1 MSTKTSF
8 KRIAAVAAVAL
19 TLGGF
24 SAVSANAAPTA
35 DTLAVSSSAVAATSS
50 VKSQVAVTQT
60 FLAQASG
67 DAGTI
72 TAALISAPATNIA
85 VPTFETATVTGYTD
99 ASATRATSGGA
110 SMTTTVS
117 GSTFPAYVAATYN
130 LNFTPVVSGTYI
142 VKLIPTLA
150 NGGTAATAYA
160 TAQTITY
167 TVAAKPAITAAG
179 STVLNNYSY
188 YGKYPNDGSTWTT
201 WSTTTDTAGASCY
214 DNYIGASGHAS
225 CAEIQVVEGNG
236 STTAAMVAADAVP
249 LTVTVSGPAL
259 ASVNANGDS
268 YNATIIPGAV
278 YIETTAQNTS
288 LTKYVYVYATGTPG
302 VATVTIS
309 AGTTVLATKT
319 VTFYHTAASITPTV
333 VTPLFGATTAT
344 GAITAV
350 VKDASGTPVQGTHVY
365 AVSDNTAAVSNSY
378 TDCGVSSIAGAVS
391 CNLVGVAAG
400 TANIQLTLNSSSTG
414 TSTVSA
420 TPVAVRVGSSS
431 AASVKWSLDAAS
443 YVPGSLV
450 TASVTLLDAAG
461 LPVAPGLYAGVFAA
475 PPTFSLAPA
484 TGAGMGTDV
493 TVAAGS
499 STGTVTY
506 TFNAPLAAGSLVIKA
521 TTGAALATAN
531 QGVAV
536 SLTADISG
544 GAGVDAAQ
552 AAQDA
557 ANEATDAANA
567 ATDAANNAMDS
578 ADAAQQAA
586 MDAGD
591 KADAALA
598 AVTDLATK
606 VSEIATQIQSLSAV
620 VAKIAAAVAKISAK
634 VKA

>member
-1 MSTKTSF
+1 
-8 KRIAAVAAVAL
+8 
-19 TLGGF
+19 
-24 SAVSANAAPTA
+24 
-35 DTLAVSSSAVAATSS
+35 
-50 VKSQVAVTQT
+50 
-60 FLAQASG
+60 
-67 DAGTI
+67 
-72 TAALISAPATNIA
+72 
-85 VPTFETATVTGYTD
+85 
-99 ASATRATSGGA
+99 
-110 SMTTTVS
+110 MTTTVS

-188 YGKYPNDGSTWTT
+188 YGKYPNDGTTWTT

-214 DNYIGASGHAS
+214 DNYIGATGHAS

-259 ASVNANGDS
+259 ASVNADGAS

-365 AVSDNTAAVSNSY
+365 AVSDNTAAVGNSNSY
-378 TDCGVSSIAGAVS
+378 TDCGISSIAGAVS
-391 CNLVGVAAG
+391 CDLVGVAAG
-400 TANIQLTLNSSSTG
+400 TANIKLTLNSSSTG

-450 TASVTLLDAAG
+450 TASVTVLDAAG
-461 LPVAPGLYAGVFAA
+461 LPVVPGSYTVFTAA
-475 PPTFSLAPA
+475 PTFSLAPA
-484 TGAGMGTDV
+484 TASTLAASV
-493 TVAAGS
+493 VVAAGS
-499 STGTVTY
+499 TTGTTTY
-506 TFNAPLAAGSLVIKA
+506 TFNAPLSAGSLVIKA
-521 TTGAALATAN
+521 TTATLATAAN
-531 QGVAV
+531 SAVAV

-544 GAGVDAAQ
+544 GAAVDAAQ

-606 VSEIATQIQSLSAV
+606 VSEIATQISALSAV
-620 VAKIAAAVAKISAK
+620 VAKVAAAVAKISAK